1 MNTLDLVRAN
11 LLSPMVLAFALGV
24 VARLARSDLKLP
36 EGIYAALSIYLLF
49 AIGLKGGVALSATP
63 FEEVWLP
70 ATAAVAFATIAPF
83 WIYGLA
89 RGTGRLS
96 IADAAALAAHYGS
109 VSVVTFTAAI
119 VFLDTLGV
127 AYEGYL
133 PALVAL
139 MEIPAIV
146 VALVIARVQE
156 PPPSGA
162 APASWREVLHE
173 VLAGRGSV
181 LLIGGLAIGMLTGT
195 SGFSQVAPFFE
206 APFKGV
212 LVFFLLEMGMVAA
225 GRVGD
230 TRQAGAFLVGFATLV
245 PLIHG
250 VLGALLGWSVG
261 LSPGGS
267 TVLGVLAASAS
278 YIAAPVA
285 VRIALPEANP
295 GYYLTATLAITFPF
309 NLAVGIPL
317 YHAIAGLIHSGW

>member
-1 MNTLDLVRAN
+1 MDTLDLVRAN
-11 LLSPMVLAFALGV
+11 LLSPMVLAFVLGV

-49 AIGLKGGVALSATP
+49 SIGLKGGVSLSATP
-63 FEEVWLP
+63 VAEVWRP
-70 ATAAVAFATIAPF
+70 AVAATLFGAMAPV
-83 WIYGLA
+83 WIYGVV
-89 RGTGRLS
+89 RGAGRMS
-96 IADAAALAAHYGS
+96 VANAAALAAHYGS

-119 VFLDTLGV
+119 AFLDTIGL
-127 AYEGYL
+127 AYEGYM

-146 VALVIARVQE
+146 VALFIARVRMPRDVQT
-156 PPPSGA
+156 
-162 APASWREVLHE
+162 APTPWSEVLHE

-181 LLIGGLAIGMLTGT
+181 LLIGGLTIGLLSGV
-195 SGFSQVAPFFE
+195 SGFAQVAPFFD

-225 GRVGD
+225 GRIGD
-230 TRQAGAFLVGFATLV
+230 LRRAGAFLVAF
-245 PLIHG
+245 G
-250 VLGALLGWSVG
+250 VLMPVAHGALGVALGWTIG
-261 LSPGGS
+261 LSVGGS

-317 YHAIAGLIHSGW
+317 YHAISVLLHAG

>member
-1 MNTLDLVRAN
+1 MDTLDLVRAN
-11 LLSPMVLAFALGV
+11 LLSPMVLAFVLGV

-49 AIGLKGGVALSATP
+49 AIGLKGGVSLSATP
-63 FEEVWLP
+63 VAEVWLP
-70 ATAAVAFATIAPF
+70 AVAATLFGAVAPV
-83 WIYGLA
+83 WIYGVV
-89 RGTGRLS
+89 RGAGRMS
-96 IADAAALAAHYGS
+96 VADAAALAAHYGS

-119 VFLDTLGV
+119 AFLDTIGL
-127 AYEGYL
+127 AYEGYM

-146 VALVIARVQE
+146 VALVIARVRTPRDAQ
-156 PPPSGA
+156 A
-162 APASWREVLHE
+162 APTPWSEVLHE

-181 LLIGGLAIGMLTGT
+181 LLIGGLTIGLLSGA
-195 SGFSQVAPFFE
+195 SGFAQVAPFFD

-225 GRVGD
+225 GRLGD
-230 TRQAGAFLVGFATLV
+230 LRRAGAFLVAF
-245 PLIHG
+245 G
-250 VLGALLGWSVG
+250 VLMPVAHGAMGVALGWAIG
-261 LSPGGS
+261 LSVGGS

-317 YHAIAGLIHSGW
+317 YHAISVLLHAS

>member
-1 MNTLDLVRAN
+1 MDTLDLVRAN
-11 LLSPMVLAFALGV
+11 LLSPMVLAFVLGV

-49 AIGLKGGVALSATP
+49 AIGLKGGVSLSITP
-63 FEEVWLP
+63 VGEVWLP
-70 ATAAVAFATIAPF
+70 AAAAVLFATIAPV
-83 WIYGLA
+83 WIYALVRGVA
-89 RGTGRLS
+89 RMS
-96 IADAAALAAHYGS
+96 VADAAALAAHYGS

-119 VFLDTLGV
+119 AFLDILAV
-127 AYEGYL
+127 PYEGYM

-146 VALVIARVQE
+146 VALMIARIQA
-156 PPPSGA
+156 PPVA
-162 APASWREVLHE
+162 DRAPAPWHTVLHE

-181 LLIGGLAIGMLTGT
+181 LLIGGLSIGLL
-195 SGFSQVAPFFE
+195 SGAGGFAQVAPFFD

-225 GRVGD
+225 GRLGD
-230 TRQAGAFLVGFATLV
+230 LRRAGAFLVAFGILLPVAHGTL
-245 PLIHG
+245 G
-250 VLGALLGWSVG
+250 SALGWLIG

-285 VRIALPEANP
+285 VRIALPDANP

-317 YHAIAGLIHSGW
+317 YHAISGLIHAAW